1 MKHPTR
7 VRYVLPIL
15 GLLVLIAALVGV
27 KFAQISTLIGMG
39 KAMQK
44 AGPPPEVV
52 STAVSQQK
60 PWEAAI
66 SAVGSIAAVKGV
78 AVSNDAPGIVSRILF
93 ESGASVR
100 QGQVL
105 VELDTSVER
114 AQLASAKARMDLA
127 SVTAGRSR
135 SLVQSDAIPRSQL
148 DTDEA
153 QLKTATMDLGA
164 LQAQID
170 RKVVRAPFSGRLG
183 IRAVNVGQ
191 YLNAGTSVTVL
202 EAIDSVYVDFELP
215 QQDLADVS
223 VGMPVRVTIEG
234 AASAVQDGAIAAVD
248 PEIDSTTRT
257 IKLRATVPNKQER
270 LRPGMFANVSVLLP
284 KRDDRIIVPSTALV
298 HASYGDSVFVVEN
311 KKDEAGGALKGPD
324 GKLAKSARQQFVRV
338 GEARGDFVAILDGV
352 APGQEVVSGGAF
364 KLRNGSGI
372 VVNNAVKAT
381 PELNPHPDNQ

>member
-7 VRYVLPIL
+7 VRYVLPIV
-15 GLLVLIAALVGV
+15 GLVALIAVLVGV

-60 PWEAAI
+60 PWEANL
-66 SAVGSIAAVKGV
+66 SAVGSITAAKGV
-78 AVSNDAPGIVSRILF
+78 SVSNDAPGVVSRIRF
-93 ESGASVR
+93 ESGASVTE
-100 QGQVL
+100 GQIL

-114 AQLASAKARMDLA
+114 AQLASARARMDLA
-127 SVTAGRSR
+127 SITAGRSR
-135 SLVQSDAIPRSQL
+135 SLVKSDAIPKSQL

-153 QLKTATMDLGA
+153 QLKTATTDLGA

-170 RKVVRAPFSGRLG
+170 RKVVRAPFAGRLG

-191 YLNAGTSVTVL
+191 YLNAGTTVTVL

-215 QQDLADVS
+215 QQRLADVK
-223 VGMPVRVTIEG
+223 VGMPVRVTIE
-234 AASAVQDGAIAAVD
+234 SADGPVQDGVIAAVD

-270 LRPGMFANVSVLLP
+270 LRPGMFANVLVVLP
-284 KRDDRIIVPSTALV
+284 KLDDRIIVPATALV
-298 HASYGDSVFVVEN
+298 HASYGDSVFVVES
-311 KKDEAGGALKGPD
+311 KKDDAGSVINGAD
-324 GKLAKSARQQFVRV
+324 GKPAKLARQQFVRV
-338 GEARGDFVAILDGV
+338 GEARGDYVAILDGV
-352 APGQEVVSGGAF
+352 SPGEELVSAGAF

-372 VVNNAVKAT
+372 VVNNDIKAT
-381 PELNPHPDNQ
+381 PQLSPHPENQ

>member
-1 MKHPTR
+1 
-7 VRYVLPIL
+7 VRYLLPIIGLL
-15 GLLVLIAALVGV
+15 GLIAILVGL
-27 KFAQISTLIGMG
+27 KFAQISTLIGFG

-52 STAVSQQK
+52 STSVSQQK
-60 PWEAAI
+60 SWEASL

-93 ESGASVR
+93 ESGATVTE
-100 QGQVL
+100 GQVL

-114 AQLASAKARMDLA
+114 AQLASARARLDLA
-127 SVTAGRSR
+127 SVTAARTR
-135 SLVQSDAIPRSQL
+135 NLVHSEAIPKSQL

-153 QLKTATMDLGA
+153 QLKTSTTDLGA

-170 RKVVRAPFSGRLG
+170 RKIVRAPFSGRLG

-191 YLNAGTSVTVL
+191 YLTSGTTVTVL

-215 QQDLADVS
+215 QQRLAELK
-223 VGMPVRVTIEG
+223 VGMPVRVTAEG
-234 AASAVQDGAIAAVD
+234 ADSSALDGVIAAVD

-257 IKLRATVPNKQER
+257 IKLRASVPNKQER
-270 LRPGMFANVSVLLP
+270 LRPGMFVNVSVLLP
-284 KRDDRIIVPSTALV
+284 KRDDRVIVPATALV

-311 KKDEAGGALKGPD
+311 KKDDTGGVAKGPD
-324 GKLAKSARQQFVRV
+324 GKPAKMARQQFVRV
-338 GEARGDFVAILDGV
+338 GEARGDYVAILDGV
-352 APGQEVVSGGAF
+352 TPGQEVVSAGAF

-372 VVNNAVKAT
+372 VVNNEVKAAF
-381 PELNPHPDNQ
+381 EYNPHPANE